1 MTACSHCGREAAP
14 NNLYCQYCGQKL
26 DAQPV
31 AVQPAAYAS
40 EAESAAQA
48 NGGGYFAAGPW
59 MPAAGED
66 APSDASEASDADASI
81 PAQFAQG
88 APVATAVARG
98 RLVVRSASMTEGQI
112 NSDEREFILD
122 ERDVAI
128 GRSPSCD
135 IALSGD
141 QLASRRHA
149 LLRFKSG
156 HYTIV
161 DLGSSNGTYI
171 NDREIREETTL
182 QDGDFIKIG
191 GHEILFSTG
200 PASPHASL
208 AGAGLSMPLPASPL
222 AETNPS
228 VPAIDLSAQAPAIPA
243 DEMGEGEASVSASD
257 MAEALVEAPADE
269 ASEDEGEAEGEAS
282 GEAEAGAVNFIL
294 SDGADA
300 PADSALDALHAQ
312 LNEVSAALA
321 ARAAQDAATATRLRA
336 ALGEVRFHLAS
347 ALAASTS
354 VPDDTSTGDLSELVM
369 VARQA
374 AENPRHLD
382 YVTTLAA
389 RPGEIADALEARPA
403 SEPDATL
410 RATIEG
416 LLARIDELL
425 A

>member
-31 AVQPAAYAS
+31 TYAS

-59 MPAAGED
+59 MPAADQG
-66 APSDASEASDADASI
+66 ASDEASEAPDASI
-81 PAQFAQG
+81 PAQFAHG

-98 RLVVRSASMTEGQI
+98 RLVVRSASSNEGQI

-122 ERDVAI
+122 ERDIAI

-228 VPAIDLSAQAPAIPA
+228 VPAIDLAAQAPDAPA
-243 DEMGEGEASVSASD
+243 DVVGEEEVSVSAPD
-257 MAEALVEAPADE
+257 VAEAPVEAPADE
-269 ASEDEGEAEGEAS
+269 ASEDEAEAEGEAES
-282 GEAEAGAVNFIL
+282 EASSEAEAGGVNFIL
-294 SDGADA
+294 SDVDDA

-321 ARAAQDAATATRLRA
+321 AHAAQDAATAARLRT

-369 VARQA
+369 VTRQA

-389 RPGEIADALEARPA
+389 RAGEIADALEARPA